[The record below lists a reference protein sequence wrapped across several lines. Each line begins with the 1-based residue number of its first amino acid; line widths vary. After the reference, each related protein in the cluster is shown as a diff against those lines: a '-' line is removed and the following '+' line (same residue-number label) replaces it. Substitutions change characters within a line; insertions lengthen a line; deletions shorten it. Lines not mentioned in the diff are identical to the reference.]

1 MAKQSLS
8 LECRCK
14 VQSHNPHP
22 DFDETA
28 PRVCIK
34 PVRWRRGCDQVPVSG
49 LLLAAKRSGT
59 FAQQLVLLRPA
70 RLERPSEDVL
80 EIIAVIDGGVQKNDA
95 RALFRP
101 AHFFLPRWVTIERH
115 GNG

>member
-14 VQSHNPHP
+14 ICRHNLHA

-28 PRVCIK
+28 LLVRTK
-34 PVRWRRGCDQVPVSG
+34 PARWRRGCDQVPVSR
-49 LLLAAKRSGT
+49 LLLAAKSSGN

-70 RLERPSEDVL
+70 RLKRPGEDLL
-80 EIIAVIDGGVQKNDA
+80 EIIAVIDSGVKKNDV
-95 RALFRP
+95 RTLFRP
-101 AHFFLPRWVTIERH
+101 VYFVLQRGMIIDR
-115 GNG
+115 

>member
-14 VQSHNPHP
+14 ICRHKLHA

-28 PRVCIK
+28 L
-34 PVRWRRGCDQVPVSG
+34 PVRTKPARRRHGCAQVPVSR
-49 LLLAAKRSGT
+49 LLLAAKSSGN

-70 RLERPSEDVL
+70 RLERPGEDLL
-80 EIIAVIDGGVQKNDA
+80 ELVAVVHGCMKKNNVGA
-95 RALFRP
+95 
-101 AHFFLPRWVTIERH
+101 FFGST
-115 GNG
+115 